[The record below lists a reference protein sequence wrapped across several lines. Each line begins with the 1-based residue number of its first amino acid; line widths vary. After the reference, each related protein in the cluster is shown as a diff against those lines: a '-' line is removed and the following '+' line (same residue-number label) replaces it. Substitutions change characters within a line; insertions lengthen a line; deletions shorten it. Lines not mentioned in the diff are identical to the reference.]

1 MFYLNRLL
9 IRQIAGAIAIA
20 PPVLS
25 WLITG
30 YSLYYVDGENPLVT
44 LYWIARSTPKDM
56 YLILSIVLP
65 LIIGI
70 VAARLFYKKTKRA
83 FKGARYKKHLRGT
96 EIVEPKKLAKIT
108 KSDKEQQIT
117 IAGIPFPVA
126 AENLQILLAGGTGA
140 GKTTIFNE
148 IMLGIAKR
156 KERVFILDPAGSTLS
171 KFYKENDVILNPYD
185 DRTQGWSFFNEVR
198 QDYDFDR
205 LSMSIIPKGKTEEAE
220 EWASYGRLLFKEV
233 ARKLWSQG
241 SADIKEVYHWCS
253 IAPDPDLR
261 VFLEGTQ
268 ALSLFAGSNEGSKAL
283 TSARFVLSDKLPEH
297 VKMPSGT
304 FSLRK
309 WLEDPKGGNLY
320 ITWREDQ
327 KEALRPLISAWIDV
341 LYSSTLSLPEDI
353 NRRIW
358 SLVDE
363 LGSLEKLATLEDAL
377 TKGRKFGLRIVAG
390 IQSTS
395 QLADTYGREGSQ
407 TLRSCFSSM
416 CAMRV
421 ARTDPETAE
430 DFSRSIGVHE
440 VERDRD
446 TSSRKQGQRSS
457 SSLEAKE
464 ERVVS
469 PAELI
474 NLPNLTGYL
483 AIVGGYPVTKFVTQ
497 HQGYKERCKP
507 FVERNTLLSSVSAP
521 VSEAT

>member
-1 MFYLNRLL
+1 MFYINRLL
-9 IRQIAGAIAIA
+9 LRQIAGGLVIVPPIAA
-20 PPVLS
+20 

-30 YSLYYVDGENPLVT
+30 YSLYYIDGENPLVT
-44 LYWIARSTPKDM
+44 LYWIARGTPSDIYM
-56 YLILSIVLP
+56 LLSIFLP
-65 LIIGI
+65 LFTGIGLAY
-70 VAARLFYKKTKRA
+70 VFVKKSKGA
-83 FKGARYKKHLRGT
+83 FQGARYRKHLRGT
-96 EIVEPKKLAKIT
+96 EIVRPKKLMRLT
-108 KSDKEQQIT
+108 KDKDKKQIT
-117 IAGIPFPVA
+117 IAGIPFPIE
-126 AENLQILLAGGTGA
+126 AENLQLLLAGGTGA

-156 KERVFILDPAGSTLS
+156 KERAFVLDPAGSTLS
-171 KFYKENDVILNPYD
+171 KFYKKGDVILNPYD
-185 DRTQGWSFFNEVR
+185 KRTEGWSFFNEVR

-205 LSMSIIPKGKTEEAE
+205 LAMSIVPKGKTEEAE

-241 SADIKEVYHWCS
+241 NPDIEEVDYWCS
-253 IAPDPDLR
+253 KAPDADLR
-261 VFLEGTQ
+261 EFLEGTQ

-297 VKMPSGT
+297 VKMPGGS

-309 WLEDPKGGNLY
+309 WLEDPKAGNLY

-327 KEALRPLISAWIDV
+327 KEALRPLISAWVDV
-341 LYSSTLSLPEDI
+341 LYSSTLSLPEDL

-390 IQSTS
+390 IQSTA

-416 CAMRV
+416 VAMRV

-430 DFSRSIGVHE
+430 DFSKSIGVHE

-446 TSSRKQGQRSS
+446 TSSRKQGRRSS
-457 SSLEAKE
+457 SSLDAKE

-469 PAELI
+469 PAELV
-474 NLPNLTGYL
+474 NLKNLDGYL
-483 AIVGGYPVTKFVTQ
+483 AIVGGYPVTKFKTK
-497 HQGYKERCKP
+497 HQEFVKRCDP
-507 FVERNTLLSSVSAP
+507 FQERNSLSAL
-521 VSEAT
+521 SEAS